1 MKKNSTQASAGRLIF
16 ILSILILIII
26 FVGIFRV
33 AYFKEFKGK
42 EYEAAAINNQLN
54 GSVDKTIAPAR
65 GNIYDKN
72 MQPLALSTTVFDII
86 LDVRILVE
94 QPEEIQE
101 TTITAIHEILDIPLE
116 TLNGY
121 ILTDANGKPAIDKNY
136 FKIAEDISY
145 EQGKAINSLH
155 YSWLYG
161 EEKSLRSYPQGQLA
175 SQVVGFIRGDSSWGL
190 ESYYNDVMT
199 GIEGRRFNTYE
210 ANKTIITNKEK
221 PIAGNSLVTTLDQT
235 MQQYAE
241 NACKAAYKEYDPENV
256 SSIIM
261 NPKTGEIY
269 AMAQYPTFDC
279 NDPMSLTELKDKN
292 ITDEQWNA
300 LSDDEKFT
308 MATKAWKN
316 FNITETF
323 EPGSIYKP
331 ILVAMALEEGVI
343 TKDTTFNCTGSKQV
357 ADYQVHCHEKGGHGT
372 LNVEGALENSCNVAM
387 MEIITKLGKEKY
399 FKYHRDFGF
408 AEETGIDLPNENAVN
423 APGLMYTLD
432 RLNITELATSSFG
445 QGFNVTALQSINAM
459 AAAING
465 GYLMK
470 PYIVKQIIDEDGN
483 VIKETSPTVVRR
495 VISQET
501 SDYIRKALESVVTPE
516 GTGRKAVIN
525 GYAIG
530 GKTGTAQQSPRSEEK
545 YTLSF
550 IAYLPVEDPD
560 IMVMTL
566 IHKPAEYNDAGGDV
580 SPAPML
586 RDILVNIINYKS
598 IAPSYEVTQEDNSTA
613 VADNE
618 ITLKDYSGEKIS
630 STISSLINNG
640 LDYELIGNGD
650 KVVKHFPL
658 GNTNVAP
665 GTKILINLTSDQ
677 NSDLTIVPNVIGL
690 TVENAK
696 EVLTKAGFDCFV
708 DDGSTYIS
716 IEDESQNEDEE
727 QEEEQEQEEISQE
740 YADTSNKIVSKQMP
754 EANVKIQTGC
764 IVKIKI
770 E

>member
-1 MKKNSTQASAGRLIF
+1 MKKTNVTSGSPSVGRLIF
-16 ILSILILIII
+16 VLTILIFIII

-54 GSVDKTIAPAR
+54 GSVDKTIAPSR

-86 LDVRILVE
+86 LDVRILVQ
-94 QPEEIQE
+94 QPDAVQE
-101 TTITAIHEILDIPLE
+101 KTINNIHEILDIPLE

-121 ILTDANGKPAIDKNY
+121 ILTDANGKPVIDKNY
-136 FKIAEDISY
+136 FKIAEDVPY
-145 EQGKAINSLH
+145 EKGKAISSLK
-155 YSWLYG
+155 YNWLYG

-175 SQVVGFIRGDSSWGL
+175 SQVIGFIRGDSSWGL
-190 ESYYNDVMT
+190 ENYYNDVMT

-210 ANKTIITNKEK
+210 ANKTIITNKEN

-241 NACKAAYKEYDPENV
+241 NACKAAYLEYDPENV

-269 AMAQYPTFDC
+269 AMAQYPTFNC
-279 NDPMSLTELKDKN
+279 NDPMDLTELKDKN
-292 ITDEQWNA
+292 ITEEQWKS
-300 LSDDEKFT
+300 LSDEEKFT
-308 MATKAWKN
+308 LATKAWKN

-343 TKDTTFNCTGSKQV
+343 TKDTTFNCTGVKQV

-387 MEIITKLGKEKY
+387 MEIITKLGKEEY

-445 QGFNVTALQSINAM
+445 QGFNVTALQAINAM
-459 AAAING
+459 AATING
-465 GYLMK
+465 GYVMK
-470 PYIVKQIIDEDGN
+470 PYIVKQIIDENGN

-495 VISQET
+495 VISQDT
-501 SDYIRKALESVVTPE
+501 SDYIRKALESVVTPD

-530 GKTGTAQQSPRSEEK
+530 GKTGTAQQAPRSEQK

-550 IAYLPVEDPD
+550 IAYLPVDDPD

-566 IHKPAEYNDAGGDV
+566 IHKPAGYNDEGGDV

-586 RDILVNIINYKS
+586 REILVNIINYKS
-598 IAPSYEVTQEDNSTA
+598 IAPSYEVTQEDNSSSIA
-613 VADNE
+613 ENE
-618 ITLKDYSGEKIS
+618 ITLKDYSGENIS
-630 STISSLINNG
+630 STIKSLINNG
-640 LDYELIGNGD
+640 LDYELIGSGD
-650 KVVKHFPL
+650 KVTKHFPL
-658 GNTNVAP
+658 GNTNVAV
-665 GTKILINLTSDQ
+665 GTKILINLTSDGSS
-677 NSDLTIVPNVIGL
+677 NLTIVPNVIGL
-690 TVENAK
+690 TVENAQKVLK
-696 EVLTKAGFDCFV
+696 EAGFECYV
-708 DDGSTYIS
+708 DDGSAYVTDIA
-716 IEDESQNEDEE
+716 DESVEEEDNSEE
-727 QEEEQEQEEISQE
+727 NTGQPEEEQN
-740 YADTSNKIVSKQMP
+740 NKAVIRQMP
-754 EANVKIQTGC
+754 EANVKIETGC
-764 IVKIKI
+764 IVKIKV